1 MLKPLSQVPSE
12 ECVATELGAGVDGLL
27 GSKRPLKV
35 MVHCSVIRKLVCL
48 TVAEHKFFVLEM

>member
-1 MLKPLSQVPSE
+1 MCSNRIG
-12 ECVATELGAGVDGLL
+12 CRVDGLL

-35 MVHCSVIRKLVCL
+35 MVHCSVIRKLVRL